1 MCASNPA
8 GILKKYLKPVCYW
21 STITGGIALVLMM
34 LLISIDVSLRV
45 FLNAPIRGIIEMVEC
60 LLIIVIF
67 SGMPYV
73 EILDEHIKVDVL
85 VGKLPP
91 VAQKTITASANLLTA
106 GIIAIIGWQCLH
118 QGQFLITSGYHS
130 GILRIPQWPFAL
142 ISGFFIMLFALA
154 AFINFLESLA
164 VLVGDRPRNY
174 LWVMLGIFIVAGL
187 LAVSMKPDIITM
199 AMEESTFGII
209 SLFVLFGLIFSRVHV
224 GAAMAMTALW
234 GMAYL
239 TDTES
244 GLSLLGMVSQ
254 TVASNY
260 VWSVAPLF
268 MLMGVLVAAS
278 EFSRDLYNA
287 AYKWLGH
294 MRGGLAS
301 APLAAC
307 AAFAAVVGDSLSGV
321 ITMGTIALPEMKKF
335 KYDIKLATGCIAVG
349 GSLGILI
356 PPSLG
361 FIVYGLITE
370 QSIGRLFLA
379 GFLPGVLALISLIIM
394 VYARCR
400 LNPLLGPAGP
410 KFSIIERIVCI
421 KKSSPVFAMFFLVMG
436 GIWLGFFT
444 PTEAG
449 AIGAFSA
456 IVFGVILRRMN
467 FTSFI
472 ESLISGIKLTSVI
485 FFIFVYATAFTQYLT
500 VTQLPVVLAN
510 FVSGLDLPA
519 YGILCVILFVYLLLG
534 CVMNALPVLI
544 LTLPVVF
551 PTVISLGF
559 DPIWFGVLLVILVE
573 IGQITPP
580 IGMSVFALQGVAKDV
595 PMYTVF
601 AGVFPFWLVLV
612 AVIIILIIFPEICL
626 FLPNLMMGG

>member
-1 MCASNPA
+1 
-8 GILKKYLKPVCYW
+8 
-21 STITGGIALVLMM
+21 
-34 LLISIDVSLRV
+34 
-45 FLNAPIRGIIEMVEC
+45 MVEC

-67 SGMPYV
+67 SGMAYV
-73 EILDEHIKVDVL
+73 EILGEHIKVDVL
-85 VGKLPP
+85 VGKFPP
-91 VAQKTITASANLLTA
+91 VAQKTITVSANLLTA
-106 GIIAIIGWQCLH
+106 SIIAILSWQCLR

-142 ISGFFIMLFALA
+142 ISSFFIMLFALA
-154 AFINFLESLA
+154 AFTNFLESLA
-164 VLVGDRPRNY
+164 VLLADRTRNY
-174 LWVMLGIFIVAGL
+174 LWLIPGVFIVVGL
-187 LAVSMKPDIITM
+187 LTVSMKPDIITLVI
-199 AMEESTFGII
+199 EESTFGII
-209 SLFVLFGLIFSRVHV
+209 SLLVLFMLIFFRVHV
-224 GAAMAMTALW
+224 GAAMAMTGLW
-234 GMAYL
+234 GMAFL
-239 TDTES
+239 TDSES

-301 APLAAC
+301 ATLAAC

-335 KYDIKLATGCIAVG
+335 KYNIKLATGCIAVG

-394 VYARCR
+394 VYVRCR

-410 KFSIIERIVCI
+410 KFSIIERIVSV

-456 IVFGVILRRMN
+456 IVFGLILRRLN
-467 FTSFI
+467 FASFI

-519 YGILCVILFVYLLLG
+519 YGILSVILFVYLLLG

-601 AGVFPFWLVLV
+601 AGVFPFWIVLIG
-612 AVIIILIIFPEICL
+612 VIIILIVFPEICL
-626 FLPNLMMGG
+626 FLPNLMMG

>member
-1 MCASNPA
+1 MWASNSA

-224 GAAMAMTALW
+224 GAAMALTALW

-301 APLAAC
+301 ATLAAC

-356 PPSLG
+356 PPS
-361 FIVYGLITE
+361 
-370 QSIGRLFLA
+370 
-379 GFLPGVLALISLIIM
+379 
-394 VYARCR
+394 
-400 LNPLLGPAGP
+400 
-410 KFSIIERIVCI
+410 
-421 KKSSPVFAMFFLVMG
+421 
-436 GIWLGFFT
+436 
-444 PTEAG
+444 
-449 AIGAFSA
+449 
-456 IVFGVILRRMN
+456 
-467 FTSFI
+467 
-472 ESLISGIKLTSVI
+472 
-485 FFIFVYATAFTQYLT
+485 
-500 VTQLPVVLAN
+500 
-510 FVSGLDLPA
+510 
-519 YGILCVILFVYLLLG
+519 
-534 CVMNALPVLI
+534 
-544 LTLPVVF
+544 
-551 PTVISLGF
+551 
-559 DPIWFGVLLVILVE
+559 
-573 IGQITPP
+573 
-580 IGMSVFALQGVAKDV
+580 
-595 PMYTVF
+595 
-601 AGVFPFWLVLV
+601 
-612 AVIIILIIFPEICL
+612 IC
-626 FLPNLMMGG
+626 F

>member
-1 MCASNPA
+1 
-8 GILKKYLKPVCYW
+8 
-21 STITGGIALVLMM
+21 LVLMM

-67 SGMPYV
+67 SGMAYV
-73 EILDEHIKVDVL
+73 EILGEHIKVDVL
-85 VGKLPP
+85 VDKFPP
-91 VAQKTITASANLLTA
+91 VAQKTITVSANLLTA
-106 GIIAIIGWQCLH
+106 SIIAILSWQCLH

-142 ISGFFIMLFALA
+142 ISSFFMMLFALA
-154 AFINFLESLA
+154 AFTNFLESLA
-164 VLVGDRPRNY
+164 VLLADGTRDY
-174 LWVMLGIFIVAGL
+174 LWLIPGVFIVVGL
-187 LAVSMKPDIITM
+187 LTVSMKPDIITLVI
-199 AMEESTFGII
+199 EESTFGII
-209 SLFVLFGLIFSRVHV
+209 SLLVLFMLIFFRVHV
-224 GAAMAMTALW
+224 GAAMAMTGLW
-234 GMAYL
+234 GMAFL
-239 TDTES
+239 TDSES

-301 APLAAC
+301 ATLAAC

-335 KYDIKLATGCIAVG
+335 KYNIKLATGCIAVG

-394 VYARCR
+394 VYVRCR

-410 KFSIIERIVCI
+410 KFSIIERIVSV

-456 IVFGVILRRMN
+456 IVFGLILRRLN
-467 FTSFI
+467 FASFI

-519 YGILCVILFVYLLLG
+519 YGILSVILFVYLLLG

-601 AGVFPFWLVLV
+601 AGVFPFWIVLIG
-612 AVIIILIIFPEICL
+612 VIIILIVFPEICL
-626 FLPNLMMGG
+626 FLPNLMMG

>member
-1 MCASNPA
+1 MWASDLA
-8 GILKKYLKPVCYW
+8 KFLKKYLKPVCYW
-21 STITGGIALVLMM
+21 STITGGVTL
-34 LLISIDVSLRV
+34 LLIMVLISMDVSLRV

-67 SGMPYV
+67 SGMAYV

-85 VGKLPP
+85 VNKFPP
-91 VAQKTITASANLLTA
+91 LAQKVITASANMLST
-106 GIIAIIGWQCLH
+106 GIIAIVGWQCLH
-118 QGQFLITSGYHS
+118 QGQFLTTSGYHS
-130 GILRIPQWPFAL
+130 GILRIPQWPFAF

-154 AFINFLESLA
+154 VFINFLESLA
-164 VLVGDRPRNY
+164 LLVSGRPRGY
-174 LWVMLGIFIVAGL
+174 FLLMPGVLIVAGL
-187 LAVSMKPDIITM
+187 FAVSIKPDIIPM
-199 AMEESTFGII
+199 AMEESTFGTI
-209 SLFVLFGLIFSRVHV
+209 SLLVLFGLIFFRVHV
-224 GAAMAMTALW
+224 GSAMAMTALW
-234 GMAYL
+234 GMVYL

-254 TVASNY
+254 TVSSNY

-301 APLAAC
+301 ATLAAC

-321 ITMGTIALPEMKKF
+321 ITMGSIALPEMKKF
-335 KYDIKLATGCIAVG
+335 KYDIRLATGCIAVG

-379 GFLPGVLALISLIIM
+379 GFLPGVLALVSLILM
-394 VYARCR
+394 VYVRCR

-410 KFSIIERIVCI
+410 KFSFTERIVSI
-421 KKSSPVFAMFFLVMG
+421 KKSWPVFAMFFLVMG

-456 IVFGVILRRMN
+456 IIIGVILRRLHFSN
-467 FTSFI
+467 FI
-472 ESLISGIKLTSVI
+472 ESLINGIKLTSVI

-500 VTQLPVVLAN
+500 ITQLPAVLAN
-510 FVSGLDLPA
+510 FVSGLDLPP
-519 YGILCVILFVYLLLG
+519 YGILGVILFVYLLLG

-551 PTVISLGF
+551 PTIISLGF

-580 IGMSVFALQGVAKDV
+580 IGMSVFALQSVAKDV

-601 AGVFPFWLVLV
+601 AGVFPFWLVL
-612 AVIIILIIFPEICL
+612 AGVIIILIIFPQICL

>member
-1 MCASNPA
+1 MWVSNSA
-8 GILKKYLKPVCYW
+8 KILKKYLKPVCYW

-67 SGMPYV
+67 SGMAYV
-73 EILDEHIKVDVL
+73 EILGEHIKVDVL
-85 VGKLPP
+85 VGKFPP
-91 VAQKTITASANLLTA
+91 VAQKTITVSANLLTA
-106 GIIAIIGWQCLH
+106 SIIAILSWQCLR

-142 ISGFFIMLFALA
+142 ISSFFIMLFALA
-154 AFINFLESLA
+154 AFTNFLESLA
-164 VLVGDRPRNY
+164 VLLADRTRNY
-174 LWVMLGIFIVAGL
+174 LWLIPGVFIVVGL
-187 LAVSMKPDIITM
+187 LTVSMKPDIITLVI
-199 AMEESTFGII
+199 EESTFGII
-209 SLFVLFGLIFSRVHV
+209 SLLVLFMLIFFRVHV
-224 GAAMAMTALW
+224 GAAMAMTGLW
-234 GMAYL
+234 GMAFL
-239 TDTES
+239 TDSES

-301 APLAAC
+301 ATLAAC

-335 KYDIKLATGCIAVG
+335 KYNIKLATGCIAVG

-394 VYARCR
+394 VYVRCR

-410 KFSIIERIVCI
+410 KFSIIERIVSV

-456 IVFGVILRRMN
+456 IVFGLILRRLN
-467 FTSFI
+467 FASFI

-519 YGILCVILFVYLLLG
+519 YGILSVILFVYLLLG

-601 AGVFPFWLVLV
+601 AGVFPFWIVLIG
-612 AVIIILIIFPEICL
+612 VIIILIVFPEICL
-626 FLPNLMMGG
+626 FLPNLMMG